1 MQIKELPKDLYRKTQ
16 IKEFVWLWELVV
28 IWIIG
33 LRMEKFNLEESTCY
47 IPQRTVIWK
56 IFTSFFPSSN
66 NCSAC
71 LLTPSSS
78 SPASPHGRQL
88 LKAAS
93 APLRSP
99 LLIYPPS
106 CLGLQKLGRV
116 PAGTVFSAQRYKA
129 TGIGNFTNNASKLWT
144 WMWPRNGYLEREQLC
159 VTDPACVSIS
169 QDFPCQ
175 RRCSWWILLFASSRV
190 PCPWRLCCHGQYPET
205 WVPVRGPQRRALEAR
220 RKASNARGF
229 CGSLF
234 WLR

>member
-1 MQIKELPKDLYRKTQ
+1 MHIKDLPKDLCRKTQ

-66 NCSAC
+66 NLSVCP
-71 LLTPSSS
+71 LTPSS

-129 TGIGNFTNNASKLWT
+129 TGIGNSTNNTSKLWA
-144 WMWPRNGYLEREQLC
+144 WMLPRNRYPEREQLC

-169 QDFPCQ
+169 PTFLVTEGAVDGSCCLPPPKY
-175 RRCSWWILLFASSRV
+175 RV
-190 PCPWRLCCHGQYPET
+190 PGGC
-205 WVPVRGPQRRALEAR
+205 AAMAR
-220 RKASNARGF
+220 TPRH
-229 CGSLF
+229 GSLSERASEASAGSEEESF
-234 WLR
+234 